1 MLREKEALV
10 GGLMIITLFGS
21 CDVRFRLQMVMHVDM
36 LPANLWG
43 APLMISC
50 RQTDVSLCMGSG
62 MYGK

>member
-21 CDVRFRLQMVMHVDM
+21 CDVRFRLKMVMHVDM

-50 RQTDVSLCMGSG
+50 RQNGSEL
-62 MYGK
+62 MYGKRYVR